1 MCEETQDLLETFAA
15 EPPVIRRTLK
25 RPRQQATVNLNTS
38 TRAMETI
45 RNTLRQAEE
54 EEKKKKELEEEQKRK
69 EKKKR
74 EERNENEDADLLE
87 DEKPEVSTPLTPGLN
102 ALFHSRAEQEEE
114 QKEKHYKDS
123 LTAIAVNCEV
133 VSERRSCRDH
143 PGEPHKGRDATPE
156 RDLPTKRSGRAGE
169 GCGPAHQ
176 TGGDAVADEG
186 VQRHSPRRSF
196 SRCSSRTTRSTWPP
210 SRRRRVSSARTS
222 EKPGNLRSR

>member
-1 MCEETQDLLETFAA
+1 MHISKKPKMQKKE
-15 EPPVIRRTLK
+15 
-25 RPRQQATVNLNTS
+25 
-38 TRAMETI
+38 
-45 RNTLRQAEE
+45 AEE
-54 EEKKKKELEEEQKRK
+54 EEEKPSKKELSKREKKEQKRK

-156 RDLPTKRSGRAGE
+156 RDLPTKRSGGAGE

-210 SRRRRVSSARTS
+210 SRRRKVSSARTS
-222 EKPGNLRSR
+222 EKPGNSRSR

>member
-1 MCEETQDLLETFAA
+1 MLQEGEDEYLPTIEEDGKLHISKKPKMQKKE
-15 EPPVIRRTLK
+15 
-25 RPRQQATVNLNTS
+25 
-38 TRAMETI
+38 
-45 RNTLRQAEE
+45 AEE
-54 EEKKKKELEEEQKRK
+54 EEEKPSKKELSKREKKEQKRK

-87 DEKPEVSTPLTPGLN
+87 DEKPEVSTPLTPGLS

-133 VSERRSCRDH
+133 VSERRSCRAH

-156 RDLPTKRSGRAGE
+156 RDLPTKRSGGAGE

-186 VQRHSPRRSF
+186 VQRHSSRRSF
-196 SRCSSRTTRSTWPP
+196 SRCSSRTTRSTWPLN
-210 SRRRRVSSARTS
+210 RRRRVSSARTS
-222 EKPGNLRSR
+222 EKPGNSRSR

>member
-1 MCEETQDLLETFAA
+1 MLQEGEDEYLPTIEEDGKLHISKKPKMQKKEA
-15 EPPVIRRTLK
+15 K
-25 RPRQQATVNLNTS
+25 
-38 TRAMETI
+38 
-45 RNTLRQAEE
+45 EE
-54 EEKKKKELEEEQKRK
+54 EEKPSKKELSKREKKEQKRK

-74 EERNENEDADLLE
+74 EER

-156 RDLPTKRSGRAGE
+156 RDLPTKRSGGAGE

-222 EKPGNLRSR
+222 EKPGNSRSR